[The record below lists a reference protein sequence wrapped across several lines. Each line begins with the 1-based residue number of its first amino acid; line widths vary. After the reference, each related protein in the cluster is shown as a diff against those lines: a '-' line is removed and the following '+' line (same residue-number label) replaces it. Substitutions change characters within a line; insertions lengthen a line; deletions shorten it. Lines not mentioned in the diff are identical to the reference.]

1 MSFISLMDKSPK
13 KPLNILILS
22 CNNINLLSDIKSK
35 YKNSKIYIITN
46 ENIDDSLYNDINII
60 VGNIEAITLDFKKK
74 FFDYIILDHA
84 LENLIDPWNTFPKIS
99 KYLKE
104 SGDLICSFTNVMHI
118 SILKDLLNGNF
129 SYINSQFFNKDTI
142 RFFTLKEIK
151 KLLLENNF
159 NDPYVINY
167 YTIAQDE
174 DLIEKLLSINDSSS
188 KLDYSTYEYFIKS
201 QKQFDP
207 SKYDSI
213 DMTNLKYKLMR
224 IDNKLDI
231 ENSISY
237 ISNFQYEDL
246 EEFTEDILY
255 LINHFT
261 INKNFV
267 LSTLKSSIR
276 K

>member
-1 MSFISLMDKSPK
+1 MSFLSLMDKSPNL
-13 KPLNILILS
+13 PLNILILS
-22 CNNINLLSDIKSK
+22 CNNINLLSDIKNK
-35 YKNSKIYIITN
+35 YNNSKIYIITN
-46 ENIDDSLYNDINII
+46 ENLDNSLYSDINTI
-60 VGNIEAITLDFKKK
+60 VGNIETMSLNFKKK
-74 FFDYIILDHA
+74 FFDYIILDHT
-84 LENLIDPWNTFPKIS
+84 LEKLINPWNTFSKIS
-99 KYLKE
+99 RYLKQ
-104 SGDLICSFTNVMHI
+104 SGSILCSFTNIRHV
-118 SILKDLLNGNF
+118 SILKDILNGDF
-129 SYINSQFFNKDTI
+129 SYTNSQLFNKDTI

-174 DLIEKLLSINDSSS
+174 DLIEKLLSITKTSS

-207 SKYDSI
+207 SRYDSI
-213 DMTNLKYKLMR
+213 DMTTLKYKLMR

-231 ENSISY
+231 ENSLSY
-237 ISNFQYEDL
+237 ILNFQYEDL

-255 LINHFT
+255 LINHYT
-261 INKNFV
+261 INKDFV
-267 LSTLKSSIR
+267 LNTLKSSIP